1 VATSFYPILWNS
13 IKVALRVMWRAIRQ
27 FFHEATGA
35 LFGMFA
41 VYGAVAAWR
50 EWHSRPTAWLLGFTL
65 VYAVA
70 MLIFAF
76 TSFRRSRRIR

>member
-1 VATSFYPILWNS
+1 MATGFYSALWNS
-13 IKVALRVMWRAIRQ
+13 IKIAFRAIWRATRQ
-27 FFHEATGA
+27 LFHEATGA
-35 LFGMFA
+35 LFAMFA
-41 VYGAVAAWR
+41 VYGAIAAYR
-50 EWHSRPTAWLLGFTL
+50 EWHSRPTAWLVGFAA

>member
-1 VATSFYPILWNS
+1 VAASLHSVLWNS
-13 IKVALRVMWRAIRQ
+13 IRVTFRVVWRAVRQ

-35 LFGMFA
+35 LFGLFA

-50 EWHSRPTAWLLGFTL
+50 QWHSRPAAWLLGFTL
-65 VYAVA
+65 VYAVL

-76 TSFRRSRRIR
+76 TSFRRSRRVR

>member
-1 VATSFYPILWNS
+1 MATGFYQVLWNS
-13 IKVALRVMWRAIRQ
+13 IKVTLRAIWRAIRQ

>member
-1 VATSFYPILWNS
+1 MATSIYSAAWNS
-13 IKVALRVMWRAIRQ
+13 IKIFFRVVWRATRQ
-27 FFHEATGA
+27 LFHEATGA
-35 LFGMFA
+35 LFAMFA
-41 VYGAVAAWR
+41 VYGAIAAYR
-50 EWHSRPTAWLLGFTL
+50 EWHSRPTAWLVGFAA